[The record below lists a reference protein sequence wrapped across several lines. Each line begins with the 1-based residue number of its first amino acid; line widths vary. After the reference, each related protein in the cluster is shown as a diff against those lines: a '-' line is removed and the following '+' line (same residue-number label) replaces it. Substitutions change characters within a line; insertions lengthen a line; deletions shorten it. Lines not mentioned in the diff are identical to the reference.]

1 MNTKV
6 IELELKVSL
15 MRNIMSN
22 EALEDISKL
31 IDRSLL
37 KTQKYAD
44 FHKENKYKYYNFG
57 SLWPLE
63 SNKIYKKGNIY
74 SIKIRTVHEELAE
87 HFEEYLVNEYTDSM
101 KALTINKRYLPKKHI
116 VKIYNI
122 TPSIAK
128 FEDGYWRENQ
138 SLETYERRIKDNII
152 KKYNDFFNTKIDEDF
167 ELFNMIKFENIKPIS
182 TKYKNISLLGDKM
195 TLYIAENEMAQEMAY
210 FILGTGLLE
219 MGSRGFGYC
228 NYKWI

>member
-1 MNTKV
+1 MNMKV
-6 IELELKVSL
+6 IELELKVFL
-15 MRNIMSN
+15 MRNIMSS
-22 EALEDISKL
+22 EALEGISKL
-31 IDRSLL
+31 IDKSLL

-44 FHKENKYKYYNFG
+44 FHKENKYKYYNFS

-63 SNKIYKKGNIY
+63 VDKIYKKGNIY
-74 SIKIRTVHEELAE
+74 SIKIRTVYEELSE

-116 VKIYNI
+116 EKLYNI
-122 TPSIAK
+122 TPSVAK
-128 FEDGYWRENQ
+128 FEDGYWRKNQ

-152 KKYNDFFNTKIDEDF
+152 KKYNDFFNKKIDEDF